1 MHDLVAPFI
10 VHKNPQ
16 VKLESIVWI
25 SRALPSARTPTKK
38 DIRAFSELMSKAV
51 EDSSAEVRE
60 ASINFFATL
69 IKCAG
74 ESAVAPF
81 ISDIEKG
88 KLKKIMESSKSGDA
102 EPAKQ
107 NLAAPMIEEKVIP
120 KPQQIEVKQAKGT
133 VPTLPKARTEVSF
146 KYSDEGAEAK
156 FIELYGETLC
166 DQLLDSN
173 WKTRLDGTFE
183 NLQLLNIFSVGI
195 TCQ

>member
-1 MHDLVAPFI
+1 MHDVVAPFI

-25 SRALPSARTPTKK
+25 SRALPSTRTPTKK
-38 DIRAFSELMSKAV
+38 DIRTFSELMLKAV

-88 KLKKIMESSKSGDA
+88 KLKKIMESSKSGEA
-102 EPAKQ
+102 EPVKQ
-107 NLAAPMIEEKVIP
+107 NLVGPMIEEKAIP
-120 KPQQIEVKQAKGT
+120 KAQPIEVKQSNVAA
-133 VPTLPKARTEVSF
+133 PTLLKTKTEVSF

-166 DQLLDSN
+166 DQLSDSN
-173 WKTRLDGTFE
+173 WKTRLDGTS
-183 NLQLLNIFSVGI
+183 LKIFKCLSF
-195 TCQ
+195 